1 MKRYNVPITSCTVQ
15 PMTQAPDG
23 EYIKYYTDLLEMLQL
38 ISDTDP
44 DLTPRTAVIGALIDF
59 ATDV

>member
-1 MKRYNVPITSCTVQ
+1 MKRYGNLKLDGMVQ
-15 PMTQAPDG
+15 TPDG
-23 EYIKYYTDLLEMLQL
+23 EYIKYEDLLKILQL

-59 ATDV
+59 AAND

>member
-1 MKRYNVPITSCTVQ
+1 MKRYGNLKLDGMVQ
-15 PMTQAPDG
+15 TPDG
-23 EYIKYYTDLLEMLQL
+23 EYIKYEDLLKILQL

-59 ATDV
+59 ASND

>member
-1 MKRYNVPITSCTVQ
+1 MKRYGNLKLETDMVQ
-15 PMTQAPDG
+15 TPDG
-23 EYIKYYTDLLEMLQL
+23 EYIKYEDLLKILQL

-59 ATDV
+59 TSNDDV

>member
-1 MKRYNVPITSCTVQ
+1 MKRYGNLKLDGMVQ
-15 PMTQAPDG
+15 TPDG
-23 EYIKYYTDLLEMLQL
+23 EYIKYEDLLKILQL

-59 ATDV
+59 TSDDV

>member
-1 MKRYNVPITSCTVQ
+1 MKRYGNLKLEGMVQ
-15 PMTQAPDG
+15 TPDG
-23 EYIKYYTDLLEMLQL
+23 EYIKYEDLLEILRM

-59 ATDV
+59 VAND